1 MNIPK
6 LISTWIKEQRESGV
20 EIVTKEVGLLFD
32 FGYWLEKAA
41 AEQSFAADGARR
53 CPACKALLEERSVYC
68 DNCGT
73 DMPRS

>member
-41 AEQSFAADGARR
+41 AQQRMHLTALRR
-53 CPACKALLEERSVYC
+53 VLSVSILFNAVLLAVVLFTIGGR
-68 DNCGT
+68 
-73 DMPRS
+73 